1 MTKATMGELENV
13 GACPTGEHLSHPH
26 CGFIGCVDLRPWA
39 KANRYRYRLEES
51 YEAENNAHVKG
62 DGRWFVE
69 VLCQRGL
76 IYPAGGL
83 DLTAYT
89 KSVHAW
95 RELLEVEGISK
106 KQEASG
112 EWRCRFPLSQL
123 DAVAAILRP
132 RRKKATGASPQQLR
146 AMRERRKSLDQA
158 RKTLSGAADKPPDRG

>member
-1 MTKATMGELENV
+1 VSTQTTLENL
-13 GACPTGEHLSHPH
+13 GACPTGEHVSHPL
-26 CGFIGCVDLRPWA
+26 CGYIGCVDLRPWA
-39 KANRYRYRLEES
+39 KANRYRYRLEQS
-51 YEAENNAHVKG
+51 YQAENNAHVKG

-83 DLTAYT
+83 DLAAYT

-123 DAVAAILRP
+123 DQVAAILKP
-132 RRKKATGASPQQLR
+132 KRRRT
-146 AMRERRKSLDQA
+146 LD
-158 RKTLSGAADKPPDRG
+158 PDRARAIGKSTAYGAQSEKRVSNRR

>member
-1 MTKATMGELENV
+1 MTKATMGELENL
-13 GACPTGEHLSHPH
+13 GACPTGEHVSHPH

-39 KANRYRYRLEES
+39 KANRYRYRLDES
-51 YEAENNAHVKG
+51 YQAENNAHVKG

-69 VLCQRGL
+69 VLCQCGL

-83 DLTAYT
+83 DLAAYT
-89 KSVHAW
+89 KSVHTW

-112 EWRCRFPLSQL
+112 EWRCRFLLSQL

-132 RRKKATGASPQQLR
+132 KRLP
-146 AMRERRKSLDQA
+146 
-158 RKTLSGAADKPPDRG
+158 GAAQLTEEHREKLKPYAFQGHKTG

>member
-1 MTKATMGELENV
+1 MA
-13 GACPTGEHLSHPH
+13 PT
-26 CGFIGCVDLRPWA
+26 CIDLRSWA
-39 KANRYRYRLEES
+39 KAHRYRWRYEES
-51 YEAENNAHVKG
+51 YNG
-62 DGRWFVE
+62 DTGGQEWFVE

-76 IYPAGGL
+76 IYPVGGL
-83 DLTAYT
+83 DLAAYT

-132 RRKKATGASPQQLR
+132 KR
-146 AMRERRKSLDQA
+146 
-158 RKTLSGAADKPPDRG
+158 LSGVARLTEEHREKLKPYAFQGHKTG